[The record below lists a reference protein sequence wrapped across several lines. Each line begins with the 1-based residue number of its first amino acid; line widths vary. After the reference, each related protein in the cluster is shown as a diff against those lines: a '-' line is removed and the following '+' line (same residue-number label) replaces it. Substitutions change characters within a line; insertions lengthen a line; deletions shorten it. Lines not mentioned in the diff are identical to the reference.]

1 MAAIYSHI
9 EERYCT
15 DCGKNVGIEYTHME
29 DGRVVKRCLNRSCGE
44 ANSNCFFNNSQAAE

>member
-1 MAAIYSHI
+1 MAIYSHI

-29 DGRVVKRCLNRSCGE
+29 DGTVIKRCLNRSCRESSG
-44 ANSNCFFNNSQAAE
+44 NCFFNSGDSPE